1 MAKRI
6 FLSKF
11 RFYLNLGS
19 IPILVFGLILSIYP
33 KLFFDI
39 LKMEY
44 SNLSHFFIFI
54 FRILGI
60 LCVYVYSTFLF
71 LSWKPN
77 ECRDLA
83 FFQSLLLL
91 ICGVFTVISP
101 FLWSFSYFLLLL
113 SLYFF
118 SFGIFLFMF
127 SSKNLLVRE

>member
-1 MAKRI
+1 MTKRI
-6 FLSKF
+6 FLRKF

-19 IPILVFGLILSIYP
+19 IPILIFGLILSIYP

-39 LKMEY
+39 LKIEY
-44 SNLSHFFIFI
+44 SSLSLFFMFI
-54 FRILGI
+54 FRIIGI
-60 LCVYVYSTFLF
+60 LCVYIYSTFLF

-91 ICGVFTVISP
+91 VCGVFTGISP
-101 FLWSFSYFLLLL
+101 FLWNFSYFVIFL
-113 SLYFF
+113 SVYFF
-118 SFGIFLFMF
+118 SFGIFLLMF